1 MKSISLLNI
10 SFAYPGSDDLFTDL
24 SYSFGADKMVAI
36 IGDNGVGKT
45 TLLKIISGDLLPDS
59 GRVARNATHHLLNQI
74 NIDAT
79 KSGGQNQQR
88 ALARAVYSGG
98 GIFFFG

>member
-10 SFAYPGSDDLFTDL
+10 SFAYPGLDDLFTDL

-59 GRVARNATHHLLNQI
+59 GRVVRNATHHLLNQ
-74 NIDAT
+74 
-79 KSGGQNQQR
+79 
-88 ALARAVYSGG
+88 
-98 GIFFFG
+98 